1 MPERIWDAASIEE
14 LSTRLRD
21 RAEVARTESTMTARC
36 DAAHFIEAADAIEAL
51 FIRADLVDDLVKAL
65 EEARERVEH
74 WADVA
79 SRADRTRYDTSDDLA
94 MIRTALTR
102 IKGDVT

>member
-1 MPERIWDAASIEE
+1 MAEMPK
-14 LSTRLRD
+14 TVRLIDKNGDLRFP
-21 RAEVARTESTMTARC
+21 VGHLGTEY
-36 DAAHFIEAADAIEAL
+36 
-51 FIRADLVDDLVKAL
+51 IRSDLVSDAVKAL

-94 MIRTALTR
+94 KIDAALTR
-102 IKGDVT
+102 IKETT

>member
-1 MPERIWDAASIEE
+1 MAMPERIWMPPYDGNLFE
-14 LSTRLRD
+14 
-21 RAEVARTESTMTARC
+21 ARGEGFTQ
-36 DAAHFIEAADAIEAL
+36 

-65 EEARERVEH
+65 EEAREMVEH

-94 MIRTALTR
+94 SIDAALNR
-102 IKGDVT
+102 LKEK

>member
-1 MPERIWDAASIEE
+1 MPEKIAAWENADLTKGFGGWCPVSPQYGAASDE
-14 LSTRLRD
+14 R
-21 RAEVARTESTMTARC
+21 
-36 DAAHFIEAADAIEAL
+36 FY
-51 FIRADLVDDLVKAL
+51 IRADLVDDLRKAL